1 MGSTMRSQ
9 PFVPSPSP
17 SAASSEPED
26 HTALTKQ
33 EEPDAVTNQHTPWN
47 LSHAPEPGS
56 WGGAADLGR
65 LEERY
70 ELYEE
75 IARGGMATVHL
86 GRSVEPGVPRVVA
99 IKQLHSQLAWNP
111 SFVAMF
117 LDEGRLAARV
127 HHPNVVAPL
136 DFVVRQGQGE
146 LCLVMEYVHGETLS
160 QLQRRAIAAGRT
172 TAPAIAAGIMIGVLR
187 GLHAAHEAT
196 TDDGTPLQIVHRDV
210 SPQNV
215 MVGTDGVA
223 RVLDFGV
230 ARAKMQDLPTG
241 ERDRGGKPAY
251 LAPEQIRFQKID
263 RRADLFSA
271 GVILWELLTG
281 RRLFRHNDPR
291 MVWVNILSGDIQ
303 PPSRF
308 NPAVSPA
315 LDLVVLQALE
325 RDRARRPPTARAF
338 AQAIS
343 DAIDPA
349 GATEIGHWVKSV
361 SGTMLAR
368 RAERVAEIMGRAQHK
383 PAASSG
389 ARRLSAAATGLASRL
404 AGRLASLVSLRGRGT
419 TPGLL
424 LAALAGMAIS
434 SGSSRALLR
443 GTPSVASGTHEAPH
457 RAPQI
462 VPSPPPS
469 IVTLSQVA
477 PAQTQTPPQQEP
489 PPQPKIDVPPSPAA
503 RVETGPRAEAP
514 PAAADQETAG
524 DVDPGVDEEEPLVE
538 DAPTV
543 FTVEDGGGP
552 GANRRQSPGPRS
564 AVEVRRRALARIAL
578 LNSRAM
584 DAYQR
589 ARFES
594 ARGLLRTA
602 LATCASGRLQRHP
615 IAATT
620 HAFLG
625 VVLIGGFNQ
634 SEMGV
639 EQFRQALRIDPNV
652 PLSRRWAKPTVAA
665 AFRQA
670 VART

>member
-1 MGSTMRSQ
+1 MASTMRSQ
-9 PFVPSPSP
+9 PFVPSPS
-17 SAASSEPED
+17 ASSSLSEPED
-26 HTALTKQ
+26 HTALTKA
-33 EEPDAVTNQHTPWN
+33 EEHDAVTNQHTPWE

-56 WGGAADLGR
+56 WGAAADLGR

-86 GRSVEPGVPRVVA
+86 GRSIEPGVPRVVA

-160 QLQRRAIAAGRT
+160 QLQRRAIAAGQT

-230 ARAKMQDLPTG
+230 ARAKMQDPPTG

-338 AQAIS
+338 AQALS

-368 RAERVAEIMGRAQHK
+368 RAERVAEIMGRTRHT
-383 PAASSG
+383 PAVSNR

-404 AGRLASLVSLRGRGT
+404 AGRLASLMSSRGRGT

-443 GTPSVASGTHEAPH
+443 GTPSAASSVHQAAL
-457 RAPQI
+457 RVPQI
-462 VPSPPPS
+462 VPNPPPS
-469 IVTLSQVA
+469 IVSLSQA
-477 PAQTQTPPQQEP
+477 AQTQIQPQRDST
-489 PPQPKIDVPPSPAA
+489 PQPTMNVPPSPAA
-503 RVETGPRAEAP
+503 RVETGPRAEVP
-514 PAAADQETAG
+514 HPAADQETTD
-524 DVDPGVDEEEPLVE
+524 DVDPGIGGDEPLVE

-543 FTVEDGGGP
+543 FTVEDAGGP
-552 GANRRQSPGPRS
+552 GASRRQSLGPRS
-564 AVEVRRRALARIAL
+564 AVEVRRRTLARIAL

-602 LATCASGRLQRHP
+602 LATCASGHLQRHP

-620 HAFLG
+620 HAYLG

-634 SEMGV
+634 PEMGV

>member
-9 PFVPSPSP
+9 PFIPAPPLSS
-17 SAASSEPED
+17 SSEAED
-26 HTALTKQ
+26 HTALTKS
-33 EEPDAVTNQHTPWN
+33 EEHDAVTNQHTPWEP
-47 LSHAPEPGS
+47 SRAPEPGS
-56 WGGAADLGR
+56 WGGAPDLGR

-99 IKQLHSQLAWNP
+99 IKLLHSQLAWNP

-136 DFVVRQGQGE
+136 DFVVREGQGE

-160 QLQRRAIAAGRT
+160 QLQRRAIAAGST
-172 TAPAIAAGIMIGVLR
+172 TSPAIAAGIMIGVLR

-196 TDDGTPLQIVHRDV
+196 TDDGTPLQIVHRDI

-241 ERDRGGKPAY
+241 ERERGGKPAY

-271 GVILWELLTG
+271 GVILWELLAG
-281 RRLFRHNDPR
+281 RRLFRHSDPR

-325 RDRARRPPTARAF
+325 RDRARRHPTARAF

-361 SGTMLAR
+361 CGTMLTR
-368 RAERVAEIMGRAQHK
+368 RAERVAEIMGRTRQK
-383 PAASSG
+383 AAVATG
-389 ARRLSAAATGLASRL
+389 ARRWSGAATGLASRL
-404 AGRLASLVSLRGRGT
+404 AGRLASLLSLRGRGT

-424 LAALAGMAIS
+424 LAALAGMALS

-443 GTPSVASGTHEAPH
+443 RTPSAASGVQEAPH
-457 RAPQI
+457 QAPQI
-462 VPSPPPS
+462 VPNPSPS
-469 IVTLSQVA
+469 IVPLSQ
-477 PAQTQTPPQQEP
+477 PAQTQAQPQ
-489 PPQPKIDVPPSPAA
+489 
-503 RVETGPRAEAP
+503 
-514 PAAADQETAG
+514 
-524 DVDPGVDEEEPLVE
+524 
-538 DAPTV
+538 
-543 FTVEDGGGP
+543 
-552 GANRRQSPGPRS
+552 
-564 AVEVRRRALARIAL
+564 
-578 LNSRAM
+578 
-584 DAYQR
+584 
-589 ARFES
+589 
-594 ARGLLRTA
+594 
-602 LATCASGRLQRHP
+602 
-615 IAATT
+615 
-620 HAFLG
+620 
-625 VVLIGGFNQ
+625 
-634 SEMGV
+634 
-639 EQFRQALRIDPNV
+639 
-652 PLSRRWAKPTVAA
+652 
-665 AFRQA
+665 
-670 VART
+670 